1 MAYEEYVALSEKVI
15 SLPYTQ
21 RLDLLTLLAESLNE
35 KYSAPENLT
44 VSSKEDL
51 HNKLMEGLNDLKS
64 GRTVAASEAKN
75 IFKAKYGI

>member
-1 MAYEEYVALSEKVI
+1 MAYEEYVALSEKVV

-35 KYSAPENLT
+35 KYSAPKNLA

-51 HNKLMEGLNDLKS
+51 HNKLMEGLEDFSS
-64 GRTVAASEAKN
+64 GKVIAASDVKN